1 MRLKGL
7 AKVSDLER
15 GSDFDRFDELR
26 TTIHDVPDKT
36 KSAGNVGLE
45 KREDVIDCRRVPE

>member
-26 TTIHDVPDKT
+26 TTVHDVPDKT

-45 KREDVIDCRRVPE
+45 KREDVIDCRRIPE